1 MRFVQKIAVALLV
14 IGLALGASA
23 GCAEGEKPLS
33 AQEKVY
39 VQARELGYDGTLE
52 EFLRLVAGKDGAN
65 GKDGASVSAA
75 TVNEKGELIVTLTDG
90 TIVNAGVV
98 RGEKGDKGEDG
109 KDGTD
114 GKDGQNGADGQD
126 GKDGEDGADGENGQ
140 DGADGKDGASWL
152 FGAGA
157 PRESLGKTDD
167 FYLDGETYDVYLKVG
182 QGWQKVGNVKGADGN
197 DGQVFLRSI
206 PTMFAIMI
214 PRLLI
219 GIVVPL
225 VMAELIFGVKSQK
238 LQSLYRVLVLV
249 PIVAP
254 GVVGTLIWR
263 NIFDPTSGLLTT
275 VARLLGFMGPT
286 QVIDWLGD
294 PNWVVPSIIFMGFP
308 WIGGTSV
315 LIYMSGLM
323 GISSEVLEAS
333 RLDGAS
339 VLVRIW
345 KIDLPLLIGQ
355 IRYFLIFGLIGGFQ
369 DYSTQIVLTDGGPG
383 YSTYVPGYYMYQQA
397 FMHDNMGYASAIGSV
412 MFVVIMVVSLFAFKF
427 VSSKN
432 IQGLDQESL

>member
-1 MRFVQKIAVALLV
+1 MKIGHAASGLKQKFVGLGREIWKRKLAYLFIAPLI
-14 IGLALGASA
+14 IGLLIFSYYPPVYGLTLSFF
-23 GCAEGEKPLS
+23 EKHSVGEMS
-33 AQEKVY
+33 FVGFRNY
-39 VQARELGYDGTLE
+39 ID
-52 EFLRLVAGKDGAN
+52 
-65 GKDGASVSAA
+65 
-75 TVNEKGELIVTLTDG
+75 
-90 TIVNAGVV
+90 
-98 RGEKGDKGEDG
+98 
-109 KDGTD
+109 
-114 GKDGQNGADGQD
+114 
-126 GKDGEDGADGENGQ
+126 
-140 DGADGKDGASWL
+140 L
-152 FGAGA
+152 FHD
-157 PRESLGKTDD
+157 S
-167 FYLDGETYDVYLKVG
+167 
-182 QGWQKVGNVKGADGN
+182 
-197 DGQVFLRSI
+197 VFLRSI

-315 LIYMSGLM
+315 L
-323 GISSEVLEAS
+323 
-333 RLDGAS
+333 
-339 VLVRIW
+339 VRIW

>member
-1 MRFVQKIAVALLV
+1 MKIGHAASGLKQKFAGLGREIWKRKLAYLFIAPLI
-14 IGLALGASA
+14 IGLLIFSYYPPVYGLTLSFF
-23 GCAEGEKPLS
+23 EKHSVGEMS
-33 AQEKVY
+33 FVGFRNY
-39 VQARELGYDGTLE
+39 ID
-52 EFLRLVAGKDGAN
+52 
-65 GKDGASVSAA
+65 
-75 TVNEKGELIVTLTDG
+75 
-90 TIVNAGVV
+90 
-98 RGEKGDKGEDG
+98 
-109 KDGTD
+109 
-114 GKDGQNGADGQD
+114 
-126 GKDGEDGADGENGQ
+126 
-140 DGADGKDGASWL
+140 L
-152 FGAGA
+152 FHD
-157 PRESLGKTDD
+157 S
-167 FYLDGETYDVYLKVG
+167 
-182 QGWQKVGNVKGADGN
+182 
-197 DGQVFLRSI
+197 VFLRSI

-315 LIYMSGLM
+315 L
-323 GISSEVLEAS
+323 
-333 RLDGAS
+333 
-339 VLVRIW
+339 VRIW

>member
-1 MRFVQKIAVALLV
+1 MKIGHAASGLKQKFVGLGREIWKRKLAYLFIAPLI
-14 IGLALGASA
+14 IGLLIFSYYPPVYGLTLSFF
-23 GCAEGEKPLS
+23 EKHSVGEMS
-33 AQEKVY
+33 FVGFRNY
-39 VQARELGYDGTLE
+39 ID
-52 EFLRLVAGKDGAN
+52 
-65 GKDGASVSAA
+65 
-75 TVNEKGELIVTLTDG
+75 
-90 TIVNAGVV
+90 
-98 RGEKGDKGEDG
+98 
-109 KDGTD
+109 
-114 GKDGQNGADGQD
+114 
-126 GKDGEDGADGENGQ
+126 
-140 DGADGKDGASWL
+140 L
-152 FGAGA
+152 FHD
-157 PRESLGKTDD
+157 S
-167 FYLDGETYDVYLKVG
+167 
-182 QGWQKVGNVKGADGN
+182 
-197 DGQVFLRSI
+197 VFLRSI

-345 KIDLPLLIGQ
+345 KIYLPLLIGQ

>member
-1 MRFVQKIAVALLV
+1 MKIGHAASGLKQKFAGLGREIWKRKLAYLFIAPLI
-14 IGLALGASA
+14 IGLLIFSYYPPVYGLTLSFF
-23 GCAEGEKPLS
+23 EKHSVGEMS
-33 AQEKVY
+33 FVGFRNY
-39 VQARELGYDGTLE
+39 ID
-52 EFLRLVAGKDGAN
+52 
-65 GKDGASVSAA
+65 
-75 TVNEKGELIVTLTDG
+75 
-90 TIVNAGVV
+90 
-98 RGEKGDKGEDG
+98 
-109 KDGTD
+109 
-114 GKDGQNGADGQD
+114 
-126 GKDGEDGADGENGQ
+126 
-140 DGADGKDGASWL
+140 L
-152 FGAGA
+152 FHD
-157 PRESLGKTDD
+157 S
-167 FYLDGETYDVYLKVG
+167 
-182 QGWQKVGNVKGADGN
+182 
-197 DGQVFLRSI
+197 VFLRSI

-323 GISSEVLEAS
+323 GISSEV
-333 RLDGAS
+333 
-339 VLVRIW
+339 
-345 KIDLPLLIGQ
+345 
-355 IRYFLIFGLIGGFQ
+355 
-369 DYSTQIVLTDGGPG
+369 
-383 YSTYVPGYYMYQQA
+383 
-397 FMHDNMGYASAIGSV
+397 
-412 MFVVIMVVSLFAFKF
+412 
-427 VSSKN
+427 
-432 IQGLDQESL
+432 